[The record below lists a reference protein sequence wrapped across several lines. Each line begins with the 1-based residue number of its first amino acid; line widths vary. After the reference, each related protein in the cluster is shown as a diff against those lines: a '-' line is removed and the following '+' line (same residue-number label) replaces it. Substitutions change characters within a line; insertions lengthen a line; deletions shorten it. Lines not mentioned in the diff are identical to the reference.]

1 MFIFLKYVILSYFFK
16 TFILFEFVFDI
27 WRTFFMLPKLKKK
40 WKSVKRD
47 IHSRVKI
54 SCFTSHTQFWASSP
68 PPQHTKALPWS
79 IPCYL
84 SLLYLLYFCS
94 IFDLYHGDQHGSKYC
109 HSSPYREGVECP
121 AWLHCYQKAREGD
134 NSMWNRGRRFSAY
147 WSH

>member
-1 MFIFLKYVILSYFFK
+1 MLSYFFK
-16 TFILFEFVFDI
+16 TFILFEFAFDI
-27 WRTFFMLPKLKKK
+27 WRTFFMLPKLKKMK
-40 WKSVKRD
+40 KCKTRYSLASENFVF
-47 IHSRVKI
+47 HV
-54 SCFTSHTQFWASSP
+54 TTQFWASST